1 VDAKWKQLSL
11 LLQRL
16 QSSIQPSLVQDD
28 VVVRHAKV
36 VSHHS
41 EDREGSEDSDYVYV
55 IYSEVITHHTSL
67 NQDKFR
73 KKKKKLFLK
82 V

>member
-16 QSSIQPSLVQDD
+16 QSSIQPSLVQDA
-28 VVVRHAKV
+28 VVVRNAKV

-41 EDREGSEDSDYVYV
+41 KDREGSEDSDYVYV
-55 IYSEVITHHTSL
+55 IYSEVIT
-67 NQDKFR
+67 Q
-73 KKKKKLFLK
+73 